1 LFLSATNIARI
12 GVIDKHLIWIETYT
26 FTLYLAADASIRGI
40 GTPYIGF
47 TWVLLAHSILSGDT
61 VIDIRELRSFIHI
74 ARLGSFS
81 RAANDLHIAQPALSR
96 QVAKLEEEIGASL
109 FVRHGRG
116 VRLTS
121 AGASLLERA
130 EMIVNLV
137 AQTGEHV
144 RTSKDNLTG
153 HLALGLPPA
162 VGTWVAPAIVEA
174 FRNEWPAVGLH
185 IREGLS
191 SSLQEWVLDRRVD
204 IAVVYNQPP
213 LDALHV
219 TPLNSEPMVLIS
231 APSDARFLGPG
242 GDSVTFRDVAEL
254 PLIAPAFPHADR
266 RVLEQAAA
274 QHGAHLHVALEV
286 DSVSLTK
293 ELVAAGHGYAVIT
306 QTAVQG
312 EIDGGKIRAIAIERP
327 PIRSVVSIVT
337 LREQQPSRLVQA
349 ASEIITRSMH
359 NLVTEGAWCGYT
371 TWLGEPAV
379 PALSPP
385 DDERVE

>member
-1 LFLSATNIARI
+1 M
-12 GVIDKHLIWIETYT
+12 
-26 FTLYLAADASIRGI
+26 
-40 GTPYIGF
+40 
-47 TWVLLAHSILSGDT
+47 
-61 VIDIRELRSFIHI
+61 DIRELRSFIHI

-81 RAANDLHIAQPALSR
+81 RAAIDLHIAQPALSR
-96 QVAKLEEEIGASL
+96 QVAKLEEEIGESL

-144 RTSKDNLTG
+144 RASKDNLTG

-162 VGTWVAPAIVEA
+162 VGIWVAPAIVEA
-174 FRNEWPAVGLH
+174 FKNAWPAVGLH

-213 LDALHV
+213 LDALHIA
-219 TPLNSEPMVLIS
+219 PLNSEPMVLIS
-231 APSDARFLGPG
+231 ASGDAHFSEIGRESL
-242 GDSVTFRDVAEL
+242 TFREVADL

-306 QTAVQG
+306 QTAVQR
-312 EIDGGKIRAIAIERP
+312 EIDDGKLRAIAIERP

-349 ASEIITRSMH
+349 ASEIITHSMRS
-359 NLVTEGAWCGYT
+359 LVTEGAWYGYT
-371 TWLGEPAV
+371 TWLGE
-379 PALSPP
+379 
-385 DDERVE
+385 